1 MMNAPDDFVGPV
13 NLGNPDE
20 FTVRELAELVLE
32 LTNAGSKLIKAP
44 LPEDD
49 PKRRQPDITLARQR
63 LDWRPAVPLREGLQ
77 KTIEWFRS
85 IDLDHYRP
93 PTPNY

>member
-1 MMNAPDDFVGPV
+1 
-13 NLGNPDE
+13 
-20 FTVRELAELVLE
+20 
-32 LTNAGSKLIKAP
+32 
-44 LPEDD
+44 LPIDD
-49 PKRRQPDITLARQR
+49 PTQRRPDITLAKRHLNWQ
-63 LDWRPAVPLREGLQ
+63 PAVPLREGLI